1 MKGTTI
7 NKTGQITNIR
17 VIKVFK
23 KEITL
28 MANKITTILIL
39 IKIMVFP
46 KIGIIEI
53 TKIRK
58 ATNGIIKIIKGMEV
72 K

>member
-28 MANKITTILIL
+28 MANKITTILTL
-39 IKIMVFP
+39 IKIMAFP

-53 TKIRK
+53 IKIRK
-58 ATNGIIKIIKGMEV
+58 ATNGIKTIIKDMEV